1 MSNKFYQ
8 MIIKNSFKVINILN
22 LLYNN
27 NLIEIVLFKMIYN
40 QFKIN
45 QNKI

>member
-1 MSNKFYQ
+1 
-8 MIIKNSFKVINILN
+8 MIPKNSFKVINILN

>member
-1 MSNKFYQ
+1 
-8 MIIKNSFKVINILN
+8 MIPKNSFKVINTLN

-40 QFKIN
+40 
-45 QNKI
+45 